1 MDTKH
6 TKYETNPIAALI
18 FTTLLAGLAAAA
30 AEPQTPLTKHQPST
44 TGLAW
49 LTDLPSAQARAKA
62 DKIRPALFSWL
73 GLVPDLC

>member
-1 MDTKH
+1 MKL
-6 TKYETNPIAALI
+6 NPIAGLI
-18 FTTLLAGLAAAA
+18 FTTLLAGIAAAA

-62 DKIRPALFSWL
+62 
-73 GLVPDLC
+73 